1 MVTMDDIECKFKT
14 SKAEAPL
21 VRSAID
27 GDPEAFAQ
35 LYLTY
40 GERILRFVLFR
51 VGDEQLAE
59 DLTSQTFL
67 KAWEKLGNYQMRGLP
82 FGAWLFRIARNIVF
96 DHYRNYRETVELEA
110 SLEMKADPSA
120 NVVEVAEKHLEA
132 DLLQA
137 ALRRLT
143 EEQRQVLMLKFNDG
157 MSTTEVAKVMGKR
170 CGAVR
175 ALQMRGLQSLQRR
188 HRTLVFAGEEM

>member
-1 MVTMDDIECKFKT
+1 MNEVECKFRTNK
-14 SKAEAPL
+14 SEAPL
-21 VRSAID
+21 VRRAIQ
-27 GDPEAFAQ
+27 GDPESFAQ
-35 LYLTY
+35 LYLIY
-40 GERILRFVLFR
+40 CDRIHRFVLFR
-51 VGDEQLAE
+51 VGDEQIAE

-96 DHYRNYRETVELEA
+96 DHYRNFRETVELEA
-110 SLEMKADPSA
+110 GLEMKADPAA

-132 DLLQA
+132 DLVQA

-143 EEQRQVLMLKFNDG
+143 DDQRRVLTLKFNDG
-157 MSTTEVAKVMGKR
+157 LSTTEVAQVMGKR

-188 HRTLVFAGEEM
+188 HRALVFAGDEV

>member
-1 MVTMDDIECKFKT
+1 M

-35 LYLTY
+35 LYLIY
-40 GERILRFVLFR
+40 ADRILRFVLFR

-67 KAWEKLGNYQMRGLP
+67 KAWEKLGGYQMRGLP

-96 DHYRNYRETVELEA
+96 DHYRNFRETVELEA
-110 SLEMKADPSA
+110 SLETKPDPSA
-120 NVVEVAEKHLEA
+120 NVVEVAEKHMEA

-143 EEQRQVLMLKFNDG
+143 DEQRQVLMLKFNDG

-188 HRTLVFAGEEM
+188 HRALVFAGEEL

>member
-1 MVTMDDIECKFKT
+1 MAEEDFKFKT
-14 SKAEAPL
+14 NKMEEAPL
-21 VRSAID
+21 VRRAIA

-35 LYLTY
+35 LYLIY
-40 GERILRFVLFR
+40 AERLQRFVLFR
-51 VGDEQLAE
+51 VGDEQIAE

-67 KAWEKLGNYQMRGLP
+67 KAWEKLDRYQMRGLP

-110 SLEMKADPSA
+110 SLELKADPTA
-120 NVVEVAEKHLEA
+120 NVVEVAEKHWEA
-132 DLLQA
+132 DQLQA

-143 EEQRQVLMLKFNDG
+143 DEQRQVLILKFNDG
-157 MSTTEVAKVMGKR
+157 LSTTEVAQVMGKR

-188 HRTLVFAGEEM
+188 EASLAFAGDE